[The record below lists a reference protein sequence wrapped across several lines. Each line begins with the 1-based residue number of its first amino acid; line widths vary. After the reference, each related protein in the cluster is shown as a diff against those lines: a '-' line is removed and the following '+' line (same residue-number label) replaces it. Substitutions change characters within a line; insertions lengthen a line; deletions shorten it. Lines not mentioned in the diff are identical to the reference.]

1 MIETTSNKRCVLL
14 YHGSQFI
21 SCYYSIIKS
30 SLCEETLTSAD
41 LKVMFHT
48 AIISLVYPVKPDV
61 FGKVFGRVIA
71 NQKIPT
77 VFAKVGE
84 VTGRHYITLGI
95 QTSLL
100 SPAPPTG

>member
-1 MIETTSNKRCVLL
+1 MAVNLSVAI
-14 YHGSQFI
+14 
-21 SCYYSIIKS
+21 YYKS
-30 SLCEETLTSAD
+30 SLCDERLTSAN

-84 VTGRHYITLGI
+84 VTGRHYNARNSDFSAIPRAPHGLGVEKYNI
-95 QTSLL
+95 SD
-100 SPAPPTG
+100 

>member
-1 MIETTSNKRCVLL
+1 MAVNLSVAI
-14 YHGSQFI
+14 
-21 SCYYSIIKS
+21 YYKS

-84 VTGRHYITLGI
+84 VTGRHYNARNSDFSAIPRAPHGLGVEKYNI
-95 QTSLL
+95 SD
-100 SPAPPTG
+100 

>member
-1 MIETTSNKRCVLL
+1 MAVNLSVAI
-14 YHGSQFI
+14 
-21 SCYYSIIKS
+21 YYKS
-30 SLCEETLTSAD
+30 SLCDKTLTSAD

-84 VTGRHYITLGI
+84 VTGRHYNARNSDFSAIPRAPHGLGVEKYNI
-95 QTSLL
+95 SD
-100 SPAPPTG
+100 